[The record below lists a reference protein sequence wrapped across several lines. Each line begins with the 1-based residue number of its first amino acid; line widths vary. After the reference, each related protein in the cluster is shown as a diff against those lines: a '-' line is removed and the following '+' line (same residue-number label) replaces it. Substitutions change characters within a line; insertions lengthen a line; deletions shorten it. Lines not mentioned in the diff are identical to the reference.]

1 MLAALAGLGEEGLEV
16 IANGAVAHRP
26 LRLPALVGGRKLPGG
41 LSRPPLVVLL
51 ARVRRATGP
60 PAPRH
65 PARPITDRRPQGVP
79 LVARDPDTS
88 CRQRLRGGDV
98 VNERPQQK

>member
-1 MLAALAGLGEEGLEV
+1 MSSFDTCDCIARISARRSGAADVLAALAGLGEEGLEV
-16 IANGAVAHRP
+16 IANGAVAH
-26 LRLPALVGGRKLPGG
+26 
-41 LSRPPLVVLL
+41 
-51 ARVRRATGP
+51 VRRATGP